1 MECRLNF
8 PNKQQILRVSFW
20 TVITIFFAAPIEIF
34 HLLLE
39 CFHVL
44 FEWTETSLDFMIELL
59 FDTSLHTTQ
68 VVVFYIII
76 AGIFYGFYRL
86 WRGLPE
92 FCSRQKANLS
102 MFFANEIESIL
113 IYWQESIA
121 NKAKLLS
128 AAAGLIFLLFI

>member
-1 MECRLNF
+1 LNF

-20 TVITIFFAAPIEIF
+20 TVITIFFAAPIEVF

-39 CFHVL
+39 SLHIL
-44 FEWTETSLDFMIELL
+44 FEWTETSLDFMIEVV

-86 WRGLPE
+86 WRGLPN
-92 FCSRQKANLS
+92 FYKRQKENLA
-102 MFFANEIESIL
+102 MFFSNEIVSISV
-113 IYWQESIA
+113 YWQESIA

-128 AAAGLIFLLFI
+128 AVIGLIFLLFI

>member
-1 MECRLNF
+1 MNF

-86 WRGLPE
+86 WRGLPD
-92 FCSRQKANLS
+92 FCRRQKENLS

-128 AAAGLIFLLFI
+128 AVAGLIFLLFI

>member
-1 MECRLNF
+1 MNF

-86 WRGLPE
+86 WRGLPD
-92 FCSRQKANLS
+92 FCRRQKENLS